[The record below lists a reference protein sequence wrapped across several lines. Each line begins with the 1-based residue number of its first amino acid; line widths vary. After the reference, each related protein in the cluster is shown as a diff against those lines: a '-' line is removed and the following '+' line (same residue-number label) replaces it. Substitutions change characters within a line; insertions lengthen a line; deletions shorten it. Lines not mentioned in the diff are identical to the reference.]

1 VFRGTRTD
9 RDSLPTP
16 ASRSGDAGIAVDLTR
31 RVDANEGI
39 ANALWLAPG
48 ATGLCILSLPK
59 DAIAPAA
66 VCGSYDD
73 ARTGHLAGSTTSGA
87 GNVWVFGVVP
97 DGATG
102 VMLRFKDGT
111 SRAAVVR
118 DNAYDIHVTEPTSA
132 VSLTLPDGRTTE
144 VAVSSYGG

>member
-1 VFRGTRTD
+1 VFRGARTE
-9 RDSLPTP
+9 RDSLPAP

-31 RVDANEGI
+31 RVDANAGLE
-39 ANALWLAPG
+39 NALWLAPS
-48 ATGLCILSLPK
+48 AAGLCILSLPK
-59 DAIAPAA
+59 DAMAPAA

-73 ARTGHLAGSTTSGA
+73 ARTGHLAGSMTSGA
-87 GNVWVFGVVP
+87 GDVWVFGVVP

-102 VMLRFKDGT
+102 VTLRFKDGT

-118 DNAYDIHVTEPTSA
+118 NNAYDVHATEPTSA

-144 VAVSSYGG
+144 VGVSSYSG